1 MDRCLPNLE
10 KFKRGVRMQANHK
23 YNIYM
28 FIATIFFGMTYVLTK
43 ICLNY
48 STEFHI
54 ISFRFSI
61 AFIISLIFLHK
72 KIFPVKRREFFY
84 SLLLGFLL
92 FLIFIAMTVGVKYTT
107 ATNASFLISLSVI
120 FIPFFS
126 WIFNKEKPKKSIFVV
141 LVISLIGIML
151 LTLDKNLEFHIGD
164 ILCLIC
170 ATLFTF
176 YVIITERIVKN
187 NNPIALGVLQFG
199 WVSLF
204 SFLVQYPV
212 ENFIIPKNE
221 IFWFSMVLLG
231 IFCTAF
237 GYIAQTI
244 AQKNLSSTVVGFIL
258 SLEPVFSGIFGY
270 FFLNE
275 HLSFQQYIGAF
286 LLLISVIYVSIKN

>member
-1 MDRCLPNLE
+1 
-10 KFKRGVRMQANHK
+10 MQENHK

-54 ISFRFSI
+54 ISFRFLI
-61 AFIISLIFLHK
+61 AFIVSLIFLQK
-72 KIFPVKRREFFY
+72 KIFPVKRTEFLY
-84 SLLLGFLL
+84 SLLLGALL
-92 FLIFIAMTVGVKYTT
+92 FLVFIAMTVGVKYTT

-126 WIFNKEKPKKSIFVV
+126 WFFNKEKPKKRIFVI
-141 LVISLIGIML
+141 LIIAFIGIML
-151 LTLDKNLEFHIGD
+151 LTLDQNLEFHIGD

-176 YVIITERIVKN
+176 YIIMTERIVKN
-187 NNPIALGVLQFG
+187 NNPTALGVLQFG

-204 SFLVQYPV
+204 SFLIQYPI
-212 ENFIIPKNE
+212 ENFLIPKNK
-221 IFWFSMVLLG
+221 IFWLSMLILG
-231 IFCTAF
+231 VFCTAF

-244 AQKNLSSTVVGFIL
+244 AQKKLSSTMVGFIL
-258 SLEPVFSGIFGY
+258 SLEPVFAGIFGY

-275 HLSFQQYIGAF
+275 YLSFQQCIGAF
-286 LLLISVIYVSIKN
+286 LLLLSVIYISVKN

>member
-1 MDRCLPNLE
+1 
-10 KFKRGVRMQANHK
+10 MQENHK

-28 FIATIFFGMTYVLTK
+28 VIATIFFGMTYVLTK

-48 STEFHI
+48 STELHI

-72 KIFPVKRREFFY
+72 KIFPIKIREILY
-84 SLLLGFLL
+84 SLVLSVLL
-92 FLIFIAMTVGVKYTT
+92 FMVFITMTIGVKYTT

-126 WIFNKEKPKKSIFVV
+126 WVFNKEKPKKNIFVV
-141 LVISLIGIML
+141 IFIALIGIML
-151 LTLDKNLEFHIGD
+151 LTLDKNLQFHIGD

-170 ATLFTF
+170 AILFTF
-176 YVIITERIVKN
+176 HVILTERIVKN
-187 NNPIALGVLQFG
+187 NNPVALSVLQFA

-204 SFLVQYPV
+204 SFLLQYPI
-212 ENFIIPKNE
+212 ENFVIPKNK
-221 IFWFSMVLLG
+221 IFWLSMVLLG

-237 GYIAQTI
+237 GYIIQTI
-244 AQKNLSSTVVGFIL
+244 AQKKLSSTVVGFIL

-275 HLSFQQYIGAF
+275 YLSFQQYIGAF
-286 LLLISVIYVSIKN
+286 LLLASVIYVSVKN

>member
-1 MDRCLPNLE
+1 
-10 KFKRGVRMQANHK
+10 MQENHK

-54 ISFRFSI
+54 ISFRFLI
-61 AFIISLIFLHK
+61 AFIVSLIFLQK
-72 KIFPVKRREFFY
+72 KIFPVKRTEFLY
-84 SLLLGFLL
+84 SLLLGALL
-92 FLIFIAMTVGVKYTT
+92 FLVFIAMTVGVKYTT

-126 WIFNKEKPKKSIFVV
+126 WIFNKEKPKKRIFVV
-141 LVISLIGIML
+141 LIIAFIGIML
-151 LTLDKNLEFHIGD
+151 LTLDQNLEFHIGD

-176 YVIITERIVKN
+176 YIIMTERIVKN
-187 NNPIALGVLQFG
+187 NNPTALGVLQFG

-204 SFLVQYPV
+204 SFLIQYPI
-212 ENFIIPKNE
+212 ENFVIPKNK
-221 IFWFSMVLLG
+221 IFWLSMLILG
-231 IFCTAF
+231 VFCTAF

-244 AQKNLSSTVVGFIL
+244 AQKKLPSTMVGFIL
-258 SLEPVFSGIFGY
+258 SLEPVFAGIFGY

-275 HLSFQQYIGAF
+275 YLSFQQCIGAF
-286 LLLISVIYVSIKN
+286 LLLLSVIYISVKN